1 MHPSVLH
8 HNKFYS
14 IVQYNI
20 LYNILGPQCIV
31 AQPWEGTIA
40 LILLHSLK
48 LPKLLRGLYYDC
60 VIQILLLL
68 RVTLPSPDVGT
79 LCTRDITYCM
89 LNVHE
94 VIRERECR
102 IIIQINSVTSI
113 FDLGSLVQV
122 AEGGPPKKIIL
133 RPRWQWNY
141 FPIEYDHPTLQR
153 LEWYSVLRKAG
164 HIG

>member
-1 MHPSVLH
+1 MYCCPA
-8 HNKFYS
+8 
-14 IVQYNI
+14 
-20 LYNILGPQCIV
+20 LGRNDCSDI
-31 AQPWEGTIA
+31 IA
-40 LILLHSLK
+40 LSQVVQVAEGILLRLCHTNITFAQSHF
-48 LPKLLRGLYYDC
+48 
-60 VIQILLLL
+60 
-68 RVTLPSPDVGT
+68 TSPDVGT